1 MRILSLRVEGFRSFH
16 DVEWEPGD
24 LNVVIGPNASGKSN
38 LLRVLEM
45 LSVSARGGLSKYIQR
60 EGGMEPLVW
69 DGRAEAVRIRL
80 RTSPLGDSRDLRRD
94 SLTYLLELQRL
105 GKTTAY
111 RIPEE
116 LLGNFYR
123 VETREMDQPFKLL
136 ERSLRRAVIFDEHE
150 HVLVAPEAS
159 VAEEETLLSMA
170 AGPFT
175 ANHLITEY
183 QREIAGWSLYQD
195 LHTDRDAA
203 IRQAAV
209 SRVETRVAPDGQNIV
224 SVLHTLYQGDREFE
238 HEVDA
243 AMRAAFS
250 DEYEKLIFPPAAEQ
264 RIQFGVRWKSLRR
277 EQPAADLS
285 DGTLRFLF
293 LLAVLAN
300 PHPPSL
306 IAIDEPETGLH
317 PSMLPIVAEYSSQAA
332 ARSQILLTTH
342 SPAFLDAFKGIAPQP
357 TITVLDWSN
366 GKSSLHVRSG
376 EELEYWLKQYT
387 LGEMYRSGELEAV
400 E

>member
-1 MRILSLRVEGFRSFH
+1 MKILSLRVEGFRSFQ
-16 DVEWEPGD
+16 DVEWKPGD
-24 LNVVIGPNASGKSN
+24 LNIVVGPNASGKSN
-38 LLRVLEM
+38 LLRILDM
-45 LSVSARGGLSKYIQR
+45 LSVSARGGLGKYIQR

-69 DGRAEAVRIRL
+69 DGVAEAVRIRL
-80 RTSPLGDSRDLRRD
+80 KTSPLGDSRDLRRD

-116 LLGNFYR
+116 LLANFYP
-123 VETREMDQPFKLL
+123 VETGEMEQPFKLL
-136 ERSLRRAVIFDEHE
+136 ERSLQRAVIFDEQQHG
-150 HVLVAPEAS
+150 LVAPEAS

-175 ANHLITEY
+175 ANHLIAEY
-183 QREIAGWSLYQD
+183 QREIAVWSVYQD

-209 SRVETRVAPDGQNIV
+209 SRVETRVAPDGQNLV
-224 SVLHTLYQGDREFE
+224 SALHTLYQSDREFE
-238 HEVDA
+238 RDVDA
-243 AMRAAFS
+243 AMRAGFG
-250 DEYEKLIFPPAAEQ
+250 DEFEKLVFPPAAEQ

-300 PHPPSL
+300 PNPPPL

-317 PSMLPIVAEYSSQAA
+317 PSMLPIVAEYSSEAA
-332 ARSQILLTTH
+332 TRSQVLLTTH
-342 SPAFLDAFKGIAPQP
+342 SPAFLDAFKEITAQP
-357 TITVLDWSN
+357 IITVVDWSN